1 MTSIL
6 VLLLTQ
12 TICICS
18 RIGVLDMKSIL
29 RLPEFYI
36 IGVLLLFLSY
46 VLIRWRK
53 ESRKSNLFFVAFVTI
68 LIVQIFLL
76 APIMNSKILLDAF
89 KADTV
94 QLKSETIDVSA
105 DLEKIFSDEYGI
117 KIDRQNLLYRI
128 QNWDK
133 KHYMEMNFWKGKN

>member
-1 MTSIL
+1 
-6 VLLLTQ
+6 
-12 TICICS
+12 
-18 RIGVLDMKSIL
+18 MKSIL
-29 RLPEFYI
+29 RLPEVYI
-36 IGVLLLFLSY
+36 IGVLLLFFSH

-53 ESRKSNLFFVAFVTI
+53 ESRKSNLLFVAFVTI
-68 LIVQIFLL
+68 ITAQFFLL